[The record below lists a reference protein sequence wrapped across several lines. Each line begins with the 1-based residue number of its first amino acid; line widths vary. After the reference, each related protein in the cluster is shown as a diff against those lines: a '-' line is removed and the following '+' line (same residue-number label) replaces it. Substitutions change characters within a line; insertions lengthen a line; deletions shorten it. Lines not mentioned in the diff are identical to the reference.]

1 MNRWSKRFTRIGILC
16 LLAAFCLT
24 AYNLWRDGQA
34 GKAAASALQQMEARQ
49 DTDPSEEGTPDYV
62 LNPEMDMPTQEV
74 DGQSYIGILEIQSL
88 GLSLPIISQW
98 SYPGLRIAPCR
109 YTGSAYQ
116 NDLVIA
122 AHNYTSHFGHLK
134 ELSPGD
140 AITFTDVD
148 GNVFRYQVAEVETL
162 PPYSVAE
169 MTSGD
174 WDLTL
179 FTCTIG
185 GQSRVTVRCE
195 RVERGVR

>member
-1 MNRWSKRFTRIGILC
+1 MGRLEKPRLPPCSKWKRARIQILP
-16 LLAAFCLT
+16 
-24 AYNLWRDGQA
+24 R
-34 GKAAASALQQMEARQ
+34 R
-49 DTDPSEEGTPDYV
+49 GTPDYI

-74 DGQSYIGILEIQSL
+74 DGQSYIGVLELQPL
-88 GLSLPIISQW
+88 GFSLPIISQW

-122 AHNYTSHFGHLK
+122 AHNYTSHFGRLK

-140 AITFTDVD
+140 AVTFIDVD

>member
-16 LLAAFCLT
+16 LLAAFCLI

-74 DGQSYIGILEIQSL
+74 DGQSYIGVLELQSL

-122 AHNYTSHFGHLK
+122 AHNYTSHFGRLK

-140 AITFTDVD
+140 AVTFIDVD
-148 GNVFRYQVAEVETL
+148 GNVFCYQVAEVETL

>member
-1 MNRWSKRFTRIGILC
+1 M
-16 LLAAFCLT
+16 LAAFCLT

-34 GKAAASALQQMEARQ
+34 GKAAASALQKMEARQ
-49 DTDPSEEGTPDYV
+49 DTDPSEEGTPDYI

-74 DGQSYIGILEIQSL
+74 DGQSYIGVLELQPL

-122 AHNYTSHFGHLK
+122 AHNYTSHFGRLK

-140 AITFTDVD
+140 AVTFIDVD

-179 FTCTIG
+179 FTRRSVPRDRALRKG
-185 GQSRVTVRCE
+185 
-195 RVERGVR
+195 